1 MIWPHFTKESP
12 CPACKHHDWQ
22 CRQGEKM
29 FICMRVESKRPAKS
43 GGWYHFYDEEH
54 PYIPQRP
61 ANRSIPSVV
70 DLGAMLARWRMNTS
84 PAQIESLA
92 GQLGVTVSSLRTL
105 GCCWADKHN
114 AWAFPMHD
122 SNRNVIGIR
131 LRNNDG
137 KKWAVIGGKG
147 GLFTPSAEHWQD
159 TVFLPE
165 GPTDTAALISMGFYA
180 WGRPNCMAGN
190 EIIKEAVKLYH
201 IRKAVIV
208 SDNDE
213 LKQVGDKEQR
223 PGLVGAKK
231 LKSEIGIKSVIFI
244 PPTKDIRDYLKN
256 GATKE
261 MVMTI
266 INKKV
271 WTI

>member
-1 MIWPHFTKESP
+1 
-12 CPACKHHDWQ
+12 
-22 CRQGEKM
+22 
-29 FICMRVESKRPAKS
+29 MRVESKRPAKS

>member
-1 MIWPHFTKESP
+1 MI
-12 CPACKHHDWQ
+12 
-22 CRQGEKM
+22 
-29 FICMRVESKRPAKS
+29 
-43 GGWYHFYDEEH
+43 
-54 PYIPQRP
+54 
-61 ANRSIPSVV
+61 
-70 DLGAMLARWRMNTS
+70 ARWMMNTS
-84 PAQIESLA
+84 RAQLESLA
-92 GQLGVTVSSLRTL
+92 GQLGVTVASLLTL
-105 GCCWADKHN
+105 GCCWADKHK
-114 AWAFPMHD
+114 AWAFPMFSAD
-122 SNRNVIGIR
+122 RKIIGIR
-131 LRNNDG
+131 LRNNEG
-137 KKWAVIGGKG
+137 RKWAVTGGRS
-147 GLFTPSAEHWQD
+147 GLFMPALAHRQD

-190 EIIKEAVKLYH
+190 EIIKEAVKLYR

-213 LKQVGDKEQR
+213 LKQVGNREQR
-223 PGLVGAKK
+223 PGLIGAKK

-271 WTI
+271 WTV